1 MEYRNYDLLKT
12 ILAVPTKTYQED
24 LMIEFLD
31 NYLTEQNIPHYVDDY
46 GNVYATKTSERFQNQ
61 VFPCV
66 IAHTDTVHNLVDQI
80 IVEEFIGKDRQQ
92 RSKTCLK
99 GVNSKG
105 KPTGIGGDDKCGIF
119 GGLTILMD
127 LPHVKVAFF
136 VSEETGCH
144 GSKNSDPEFFKNV
157 GYTIQLDA
165 PENYMIS
172 EVCSGVRLFDRDS
185 DFFSKVNPIITEM
198 MIDAQ
203 YMYHPY
209 TDVSQMVLKHGLA
222 SINISCGYYNYHTAN
237 EYIVLDD
244 LYNSIEV
251 AKRMIESLGYEV
263 HRIESNKRLQ
273 DFRWR

>member
-1 MEYRNYDLLKT
+1 MEYRNYELLKS
-12 ILAVPTKTYQED
+12 ILSVPTKTYQED

-31 NYLTEQNIPHYVDDY
+31 KFLTEQNIPHYIDDY
-46 GNVYATKTSERFQNQ
+46 GNVYATKTSERFSDQ

-66 IAHTDTVHNLVDQI
+66 IL
-80 IVEEFIGKDRQQ
+80 
-92 RSKTCLK
+92 
-99 GVNSKG
+99 VNSKG
-105 KPTGIGGDDKCGIF
+105 MPTGIGGDDKCGIF
-119 GGLTILMD
+119 GALTILMD
-127 LPHVKVAFF
+127 LPHVKAAFF

-172 EVCSGVRLFDRDS
+172 EVCSGVRLFKRDS
-185 DFFSKVNPIITEM
+185 DFFRCVDPIICEM
-198 MIDAQ
+198 MIDPE

-209 TDVSQMVLKHGLA
+209 TDVSQMVLKHGLT

-251 AKRMIESLGYEV
+251 VKRMIESLGYET
-263 HRIESNKRLQ
+263 HLMEPNGI
-273 DFRWR
+273 RW

>member
-1 MEYRNYDLLKT
+1 MMEYRNYDLLKT

-99 GVNSKG
+99 GVNSNG

-263 HRIESNKRLQ
+263 HRMESNKRLQ
-273 DFRWR
+273 DFRW

>member
-12 ILAVPTKTYQED
+12 LLTVPTKTYQED

-46 GNVYATKTSERFQNQ
+46 GNVYATKTSERFNDEI
-61 VFPCV
+61 FPCV
-66 IAHTDTVHNLVDQI
+66 ISHTDTVHQLGDEI

-99 GVNSKG
+99 AVNALG

-119 GGLTILMD
+119 GALTMLLD
-127 LPHVKVAFF
+127 LPHVKAAFF

-172 EVCSGVRLFDRDS
+172 EVCSGVRLFDRKS
-185 DFFSKVNPIITEM
+185 EFFSKVNPIISEM
-198 MIDAQ
+198 MIDAE

-222 SINISCGYYNYHTAN
+222 SINISCGYYNYHTKN

-251 AKRMIESLGYEV
+251 VKRMIESLGYETHQMKPKG
-263 HRIESNKRLQ
+263 HR
-273 DFRWR
+273 W

>member
-172 EVCSGVRLFDRDS
+172 EVCSGVRLFDRNS

-209 TDVSQMVLKHGLA
+209 TDVSQMVLKHGLT

-263 HRIESNKRLQ
+263 HRMESNKRLQ
-273 DFRWR
+273 DLRW

>member
-1 MEYRNYDLLKT
+1 MEYRNYELLKS
-12 ILAVPTKTYQED
+12 ILSVPTKTYQED

-31 NYLTEQNIPHYVDDY
+31 KFLTEQNIPHYIDDY
-46 GNVYATKTSERFQNQ
+46 GNVYATKTSERFSDQ

-66 IAHTDTVHNLVDQI
+66 IAHTDTVHTLVDKI
-80 IVEEFIGKDRQQ
+80 IVKEFIGKDRQQ

-105 KPTGIGGDDKCGIF
+105 RPTGIGGDDKCGIF
-119 GGLTILMD
+119 GALTILMD
-127 LPHVKVAFF
+127 LPHVKAAFF

-172 EVCSGVRLFDRDS
+172 EVCSGVRLFKRDS
-185 DFFSKVNPIITEM
+185 DFFRCVDPIICEM
-198 MIDAQ
+198 MIDPE

-251 AKRMIESLGYEV
+251 VKRMIESLGYET
-263 HRIESNKRLQ
+263 HLMEPNGI
-273 DFRWR
+273 RW

>member
-31 NYLTEQNIPHYVDDY
+31 NYLTEHNIPHYVDDY

-185 DFFSKVNPIITEM
+185 DFFLKVNPIITEM

-209 TDVSQMVLKHGLA
+209 TDVSQMVLKHGLT

-263 HRIESNKRLQ
+263 HRMESNKRLQ
-273 DFRWR
+273 DLRW

>member
-263 HRIESNKRLQ
+263 HRMESNKRLQ
-273 DFRWR
+273 DFRW

>member
-185 DFFSKVNPIITEM
+185 DFFSKVNPIIAEM

-263 HRIESNKRLQ
+263 HRMESNKRLQ

>member
-12 ILAVPTKTYQED
+12 LLTVPTKTYQED

-46 GNVYATKTSERFQNQ
+46 GNVYATKTSERFDDEI
-61 VFPCV
+61 FPCV
-66 IAHTDTVHNLVDQI
+66 ISHTDTVHQLGDEI
-80 IVEEFIGKDRQQ
+80 IIEEFIGKDRQQ

-99 GVNSKG
+99 AVNALG

-119 GGLTILMD
+119 GALTMLLD
-127 LPHVKVAFF
+127 LPHVKAAFF

-172 EVCSGVRLFDRDS
+172 EVCSGVRLFDRKS
-185 DFFSKVNPIITEM
+185 EFFSKVNPIISEM
-198 MIDAQ
+198 MIDAE

-222 SINISCGYYNYHTAN
+222 SINISCGYYNYHTKN

-251 AKRMIESLGYEV
+251 AKRMIESLGYETHQMKPKG
-263 HRIESNKRLQ
+263 HR
-273 DFRWR
+273 W

>member
-209 TDVSQMVLKHGLA
+209 TDVSQMVLKHGLT

-263 HRIESNKRLQ
+263 HRMESNKRLQ
-273 DFRWR
+273 DLRW

>member
-31 NYLTEQNIPHYVDDY
+31 NYLTEHNIPHYVDDY

-185 DFFSKVNPIITEM
+185 DFFLKVNPIITEM
-198 MIDAQ
+198 MIGAQ

-209 TDVSQMVLKHGLA
+209 TDVSQMVLKHGLT

-263 HRIESNKRLQ
+263 HRMESNKRLQ
-273 DFRWR
+273 DLRW

>member
-127 LPHVKVAFF
+127 LPHIKVAFF

-172 EVCSGVRLFDRDS
+172 EVCSGVRLFNRNS

-209 TDVSQMVLKHGLA
+209 TDVSQMVLKHGLT

-263 HRIESNKRLQ
+263 YRMESNKRLQ
-273 DFRWR
+273 DFRW